1 MLVFGIMAPNS
12 SIAPTQLMTT
22 ITGPLAI
29 FASFSGAGGVERMLV
44 NLIRGFVDQ
53 GQAVELVLARAE
65 SPHLTRL
72 PESVR
77 RVRLATR
84 HTQLAA
90 PALARYLRERRP
102 VAMLAA
108 KDRAGRTAVLARALA
123 GTDTPIALRLGTNL
137 STAMA
142 RRAAPSRW
150 LRYYPI
156 RLLYPYIDNILAVSE
171 GVADDTAQIARVPRA
186 NITVIRN
193 PVITPE
199 LAVQAAEDCPH
210 PWLNDAGPNPRVP
223 VICAAGRL
231 ERQKDF
237 PTLIRAFARVLPHR
251 DCRLLILGEG
261 KARPGLLA
269 LIAELGL
276 GDRVALAGFQAN
288 PYSFMARSALFVL
301 SSAWEGSPNVLT
313 EALALGTPVV
323 ATDCPS
329 GPAEVLDGGR
339 FGPLVPVGDVAALSA
354 AMVATLERPLP
365 AALLRSAVSEYEQGR
380 SARHYLKAMGL
391 AI

>member
-1 MLVFGIMAPNS
+1 
-12 SIAPTQLMTT
+12 MTIT
-22 ITGPLAI
+22 TGPLAI

-44 NLIRGFVDQ
+44 NLIHGFVAH
-53 GQAVELVLARAE
+53 GQAVDLVLARAE

-77 RVRLATR
+77 RVQLATR

-102 VAMLAA
+102 VALLAA

-123 GTDTPIALRLGTNL
+123 GTDTPLALRLGTHL

-142 RRAAPSRW
+142 GRAATSRW
-150 LRYYPI
+150 LRYAPI
-156 RLLYPYIDNILAVSE
+156 RLLYPYIDHILAVSV
-171 GVADDTAQIARVPRA
+171 GVAEDTALIARIPRA

-193 PVITPE
+193 PVITPQLE
-199 LAVQAAEDCPH
+199 TQAAATCPH
-210 PWLNDAGPNPRVP
+210 PWLDDAGPNARAP

-237 PTLIRAFARVLPHR
+237 PTLIRAFARVRAHR

-261 KARPGLLA
+261 KARPRLLA
-269 LIAELGL
+269 LITELGL
-276 GDRVALAGFQAN
+276 GDQVDLVGFQSN
-288 PYSFMARSALFVL
+288 PYPFMARSALFVL

-313 EALALGTPVV
+313 EALALGTPAV

-339 FGPLVPVGDVAALSA
+339 FGPLVPVGDVAALA
-354 AMVATLERPLP
+354 RAMIATLDRPLP
-365 AALLRSAVSEYEQGR
+365 TAVLRSAVSEYEQGR
-380 SARHYLKAMGL
+380 SARHYLEAMGL
-391 AI
+391 AV

>member
-1 MLVFGIMAPNS
+1 MT
-12 SIAPTQLMTT
+12 IA
-22 ITGPLAI
+22 TGPLAI

-65 SPHLTRL
+65 SPHLAHL

-77 RVRLATR
+77 RVQLATR

-102 VAMLAA
+102 IALLAA

-123 GTDTPIALRLGTNL
+123 GTDTPLALRLGTHL

-142 RRAAPSRW
+142 GRAAPSRW
-150 LRYYPI
+150 LRYFPI
-156 RLLYPYIDNILAVSE
+156 RLLYPHLDTILAVSA
-171 GVADDTAQIARVPRA
+171 GVADDTARIARIPRA
-186 NITVIRN
+186 KITVIRN
-193 PVITPE
+193 PVITPQ
-199 LAVQAAEDCPH
+199 LGAQAAATCPH
-210 PWLNDAGPNPRVP
+210 PWLNDAGPRVP

-237 PTLIRAFARVLPHR
+237 PTLIRAFARVRAHR

-261 KARPGLLA
+261 KARPHLLA

-276 GDRVALAGFQAN
+276 RDQVDLVGFQSN
-288 PYSFMARSALFVL
+288 PYAFMARSALFVL

-313 EALALGTPVV
+313 EALALGTPAV

-339 FGPLVPVGDVAALSA
+339 FGPLVPVGDVSALA
-354 AMVATLERPLP
+354 RAMIATLEHPLP
-365 AALLRSAVSEYEQGR
+365 GAVLRSAVSEYEQGR
-380 SARHYLKAMGL
+380 SARHYLEAMGL
-391 AI
+391 SV